1 MDSGQTTFYTAYL
14 IIGVLV
20 GIIII
25 VFIASMI
32 RHQRRHNRLH
42 KSKILAEITTLE
54 KERTRIA
61 ADLHDELGPIL
72 SAAKF
77 KINSLDISND
87 EDQYQLDMANKHI
100 DDIIRRMREISADLM
115 PGTLLRKGLVAA
127 IEETVYKINNTGNL
141 SISFASRNIPSLKN
155 EMAVNIYRIVQEII
169 HNTVKHAGASSLR
182 LELKLE
188 NDVMILMSQD
198 NGKGIDYSDAV
209 KKNPGLG
216 LRNMLSRAEILEGE
230 MFIDSKPGKGAA
242 YIFEIPLAPNSD

>member
-20 GIIII
+20 GVIIIF
-25 VFIASMI
+25 FIASMI
-32 RHQRRHNRLH
+32 RHQRRNNRLH

-87 EDQYQLDMANKHI
+87 EDQHQLDMANKHI
-100 DDIIRRMREISADLM
+100 DDIIRRMREISGDLM
-115 PGTLLRKGLVAA
+115 PSTLLRKGIVAA

-141 SISFASRNIPSLKN
+141 SISFASRNIPGLKIDA
-155 EMAVNIYRIVQEII
+155 AVNIYRIVQEII
-169 HNTVKHAGASSLR
+169 HNTVKHAEASALR

-188 NDVMILMSQD
+188 NNIIILMSQD
-198 NGKGIDYSDAV
+198 NGKGFDYNDAV

-216 LRNMLSRAEILEGE
+216 LRNMLSRAEVLEGE
-230 MFIDSKPGKGAA
+230 MFIDSKPGKGTA